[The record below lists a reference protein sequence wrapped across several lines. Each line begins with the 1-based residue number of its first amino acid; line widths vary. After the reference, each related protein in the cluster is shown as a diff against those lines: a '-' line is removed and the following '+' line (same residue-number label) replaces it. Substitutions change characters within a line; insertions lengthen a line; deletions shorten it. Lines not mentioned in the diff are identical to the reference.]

1 METSSHDEYE
11 AKDKIFYTSTLNT
24 WYTIRLERDKQ
35 LLTLSVTALG
45 VLITLLRTVGVSRS
59 NQAIFFAIA
68 GFCFCFTI
76 IFILFS
82 LDQSSTYLKKILTN
96 SPADEKMLIILDRL
110 SNTCFVF
117 AMLAVL
123 AIGADSI
130 LSDLHKEKSMSQEPE
145 KPQIQ
150 KMIVDTT
157 HVCQDGM
164 QGAASLRPKPP
175 SAPQKSPVNSQSV
188 DGGGNQGNQPS
199 NLQIK
204 SD

>member
-150 KMIVDTT
+150 KMIV
-157 HVCQDGM
+157 CQDGM
-164 QGAASLRPKPP
+164 QGAASLRPQPP
-175 SAPQKSPVNSQSV
+175 SAPLKSPTNSQLV
-188 DGGGNQGNQPS
+188 NGGGNQGNQPS